1 MPPRPHRPAALTW
14 QVFRGSDA
22 VRDGLLTE
30 HQLRNS
36 AWVRLRHDIY
46 ADSRLERDHALACR
60 AALLRL
66 PPGVVVG
73 GPSAAYLHGVE
84 HAASFTDEVH
94 VLVPRS
100 LRVGSQRGLSVHV
113 NAITPLTSSETPDP
127 AAPSTRRPAGTR
139 RPSGRP
145 PDTSRPPTSGHHSA
159 AIRPLDAGRTPGA
172 ERMPDAERPSSAGRP
187 RDAARP
193 VEVGHPPAGGMPPRP
208 VRRLSRPAAMP
219 VGAGG
224 LVMTGRGD
232 GWAAARPHGSR
243 ERDLPIPR
251 SDPGRAAWETAVW
264 LDPVRAVAIVDSL
277 LGQGLTDRDTL
288 AAMAARNADRPGGR
302 RARWVFDLADGGAE
316 SPPESHLRVRLVL
329 GGLPRPVVQHPI
341 RLPSGI
347 VLHPDL
353 AWPHYRVAVEYD
365 GKWHSDVEQ
374 LHRDR
379 RRLNHLVAAGWL
391 VLHVTSR
398 RLHGEFPAVLR
409 EVRDALV
416 SRGWRQGSSR

>member
-1 MPPRPHRPAALTW
+1 MPPRPHRPDALTW

-46 ADSRLERDHALACR
+46 ADARLERDHALACR

-73 GPSAAYLHGVE
+73 GPSAAYLHGVQ
-84 HAASFTDEVH
+84 HAASFTDDVH

-100 LRVGSQRGLSVHV
+100 LRVGPQRGLSVHV
-113 NAITPLTSSETPDP
+113 NTITPLMSSEPPD
-127 AAPSTRRPAGTR
+127 
-139 RPSGRP
+139 GRP
-145 PDTSRPPTSGHHSA
+145 PTGGTS
-159 AIRPLDAGRTPGA
+159 
-172 ERMPDAERPSSAGRP
+172 
-187 RDAARP
+187 
-193 VEVGHPPAGGMPPRP
+193 PRP
-208 VRRLSRPAAMP
+208 ARQLSRPAAAS
-219 VGAGG
+219 VRAGAIVTARPG
-224 LVMTGRGD
+224 V
-232 GWAAARPHGSR
+232 GWAAASTLGCR
-243 ERDLPIPR
+243 ERDVPIPR

-277 LGQGLTDRDTL
+277 LGQKLTDRDTL
-288 AAMAARNADRPGGR
+288 AALAARNADRPGGR

-329 GGLPRPVVQHPI
+329 GGLPRPAVQHPV
-341 RLPSGI
+341 RLPIGV

-353 AWPHYRVAVEYD
+353 AWPQYRVAVEYD
-365 GKWHSDVEQ
+365 GTWHSDAEQ

-379 RRLNHLVAAGWL
+379 RRLNLLVNAGWL

-398 RLHGEFPAVLR
+398 RLHCEFPAVLR

-416 SRGWRQGSSR
+416 SRGWHRGSST

>member
-1 MPPRPHRPAALTW
+1 MPPRPHRPDALAW

-46 ADSRLERDHALACR
+46 ADSRLDRDHALACR

-73 GPSAAYLHGVE
+73 GPSAAYLHGVQ
-84 HAASFTDEVH
+84 HAASFTDDVH

-100 LRVGSQRGLSVHV
+100 LRIGPQRGLRVHV
-113 NAITPLTSSETPDP
+113 NAI
-127 AAPSTRRPAGTR
+127 AP
-139 RPSGRP
+139 
-145 PDTSRPPTSGHHSA
+145 
-159 AIRPLDAGRTPGA
+159 
-172 ERMPDAERPSSAGRP
+172 MPDAGRPSSAGRP

-193 VEVGHPPAGGMPPRP
+193 TGAGRPPAGGMSPRP
-208 VRRLSRPAAMP
+208 ARQLSRPAAVS

-224 LVMTGRGD
+224 MVAASRGD
-232 GWAAARPHGSR
+232 GWAAASPLKSR
-243 ERDLPIPR
+243 EPELPIPR

-302 RARWVFDLADGGAE
+302 RARWVFDLADDRAE
-316 SPPESHLRVRLVL
+316 SPPESQLRVRLVL
-329 GGLPRPVVQHPI
+329 GGLPRPAVQHPV
-341 RLPSGI
+341 RLPIGV

-353 AWPHYRVAVEYD
+353 AWPQYRVAVEYD
-365 GKWHSDVEQ
+365 GKWHSDAEQ

-379 RRLNHLVAAGWL
+379 RRLNQLVAAGWL
-391 VLHVTSR
+391 VLHVTSQ

-416 SRGWRQGSSR
+416 SRGWRRGSST

>member
-1 MPPRPHRPAALTW
+1 MPPRPHRPDALAW

-46 ADSRLERDHALACR
+46 ADSRLDRDHALACR

-73 GPSAAYLHGVE
+73 GPSAAYLHGVQ
-84 HAASFTDEVH
+84 HAASFIDDVH
-94 VLVPRS
+94 VLVPRP
-100 LRVGSQRGLSVHV
+100 LRIGPQRGLRVHV
-113 NAITPLTSSETPDP
+113 NAITPLTASETSEP
-127 AAPSTRRPAGTR
+127 AAPTTRRPTAG
-139 RPSGRP
+139 
-145 PDTSRPPTSGHHSA
+145 
-159 AIRPLDAGRTPGA
+159 
-172 ERMPDAERPSSAGRP
+172 RPSSAGGP

-193 VEVGHPPAGGMPPRP
+193 TGVGRPPTGGMSPRP
-208 VRRLSRPAAMP
+208 ARQLSRPAAVS

-224 LVMTGRGD
+224 MVVADRGD
-232 GWAAARPHGSR
+232 GWAAASPPRPR
-243 ERDLPIPR
+243 EQDLPIPR

-264 LDPVRAVAIVDSL
+264 LDPIRAVTIVDSL
-277 LGQGLTDRDTL
+277 LGQGLADRETL
-288 AAMAARNADRPGGR
+288 AALAVRNADRPGAR

-316 SPPESHLRVRLVL
+316 SPPESQLRVRLVL
-329 GGLPRPVVQHPI
+329 GGLPRPAVQHPV
-341 RLPSGI
+341 RLPTGI

-353 AWPHYRVAVEYD
+353 AWPQYRVAVEYD

-379 RRLNHLVAAGWL
+379 RRLNQLVAAGWL

-398 RLHGEFPAVLR
+398 RLNGEFPAVIR

-416 SRGWRQGSSR
+416 SRGWRQGSAR

>member
-1 MPPRPHRPAALTW
+1 MPPRPHRPDALAW

-46 ADSRLERDHALACR
+46 ADSRLDRDHALACR

-73 GPSAAYLHGVE
+73 GPSAAYLHGVQ
-84 HAASFTDEVH
+84 HAASFTDDVH
-94 VLVPRS
+94 VLVPRP
-100 LRVGSQRGLSVHV
+100 LRIGPQRGLRVHA
-113 NAITPLTSSETPDP
+113 NAITPIRPPVAGRLPD
-127 AAPSTRRPAGTR
+127 A
-139 RPSGRP
+139 GRP
-145 PDTSRPPTSGHHSA
+145 PSAGSPRDATRPTGVGRPPTGGMSP
-159 AIRPLDAGRTPGA
+159 RPARQL
-172 ERMPDAERPSSAGRP
+172 
-187 RDAARP
+187 ARP
-193 VEVGHPPAGGMPPRP
+193 VAV
-208 VRRLSRPAAMP
+208 S

-224 LVMTGRGD
+224 IVVAGRGD
-232 GWAAARPHGSR
+232 GRAAASPPGPR
-243 ERDLPIPR
+243 EQDLPIPR

-277 LGQGLTDRDTL
+277 LGQGLADRETL
-288 AAMAARNADRPGGR
+288 AAMAAGNADRPGAR
-302 RARWVFDLADGGAE
+302 RARWVFDLADGRAE
-316 SPPESHLRVRLVL
+316 SPPESQLRVRLVL
-329 GGLPRPVVQHPI
+329 GGLPRPAVQHPV
-341 RLPSGI
+341 RLPAGI

-353 AWPHYRVAVEYD
+353 AWPQYRVAVEYD

-379 RRLNHLVAAGWL
+379 RRLNQLVAAGWL

-398 RLHGEFPAVLR
+398 RLHGDFPAVLR

-416 SRGWRQGSSR
+416 SRGWRPGSPR